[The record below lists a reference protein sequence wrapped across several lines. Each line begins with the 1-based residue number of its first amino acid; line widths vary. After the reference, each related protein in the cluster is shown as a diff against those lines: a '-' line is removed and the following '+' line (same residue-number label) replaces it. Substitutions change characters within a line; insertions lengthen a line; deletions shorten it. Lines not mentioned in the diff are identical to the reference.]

1 LRDFWQSHR
10 DGDVMSEVARAHQGV
25 MARTETYLDWNAT
38 TPLRPEA
45 AVAMSAA
52 LARCGNPSSV
62 HRWGR
67 SARQAV
73 ERARSAVAALL
84 GAPREGVV
92 FVSGGTEAN
101 HLALLGSGRERI
113 LVSAVEHDSVLRAVP
128 QAERIPVDRDGVV
141 VLDRLDRLLAAD
153 PRPALV
159 SVMLANNETGVLQ
172 PVAAVAAIARAHGA
186 LFHCDAVQAAG
197 RIPLDARTIGADFVT
212 LSAHKLGGPPGIGAL
227 VVTGELELTPLLRGG
242 GQESGRRAG
251 TENLPGVAGFAAA
264 ANAATEEIAVYDRV
278 RELRDALEASVAAI
292 APEAVV
298 LGAAAPRLPNTA
310 AISMPGVAAETQVI
324 ALDLDGVMV
333 SAGAACSS
341 GKVGPSHVLEAMGLD
356 PDLVSSTIRVSL
368 GWDSSEVD
376 VAHFLRAWTA
386 LYHRCRASLIGARA
400 A

>member
-1 LRDFWQSHR
+1 
-10 DGDVMSEVARAHQGV
+10 

-45 AVAMSAA
+45 AAAMSAV

-67 SARQAV
+67 AARQGV
-73 ERARSAVAALL
+73 EHARSAVGALL
-84 GAPREGVV
+84 HAPAEGVV

-101 HLALLGSGRERI
+101 HLALLGSGRGRI

-128 QAERIPVDRDGVV
+128 EAERIPVDHDGVV
-141 VLDRLDRLLAAD
+141 TLDTLDRLLSDD

-159 SVMLANNETGVLQ
+159 SIMFANNETGVVQ
-172 PVAAVAAIARAHGA
+172 PVAAISAIARAHGA

-197 RIPLDARTIGADFVT
+197 KISLDAGAIGADLVT
-212 LSAHKLGGPPGIGAL
+212 LSAHKLGGPLGIGAL

-242 GQESGRRAG
+242 GQERGRRAG
-251 TENLPGVAGFAAA
+251 TENLVGIAGFAAA
-264 ANAATEEIAVYDRV
+264 AAAAAEEIAVYDCV
-278 RELRDALEASVAAI
+278 RELRDALEAGVLSV
-292 APEAVV
+292 APEAAV
-298 LGAAAPRLPNTA
+298 LAAGAPRLPNTA
-310 AISMPGVAAETQVI
+310 AIAMPGVSAETQVI

-341 GKVGPSHVLEAMGLD
+341 GKVGPSHVLEAMGLG
-356 PDLVSSTIRVSL
+356 PDLVGSTIRVSL
-368 GWDSSEVD
+368 GWNSSEGD

-386 LYHRCRASLIGARA
+386 LYRRCLGSYVRVRA